1 MGHISQ
7 QCPEPV
13 SGEESGV
20 RRYQCSTL
28 CSGWVERRQGD
39 FPAHRWVAVY
49 EAYTELAEGLNELPR
64 FVLR

>member
-13 SGEESGV
+13 SGEE
-20 RRYQCSTL
+20 